1 MDNKGKRRA
10 LILTEREMCA
20 ALADSLGHK
29 DVAQAI
35 RDRTSQGG
43 NQSMPYDPALGER
56 ICAQVADGRTLADI
70 CSQDEMPSTFTL
82 YKWLAA
88 SPAMAQSYAR
98 ARDQCMDRW
107 ADEIIAIADDA
118 SGDYYED
125 DQGNSKFDNQN
136 PQRSKL
142 RIDTRK
148 WVMSKIS
155 RRYADKV
162 EIEQTVTLQDEPD
175 NMIQAR
181 VEARMARLGIATLA
195 PILTL
200 GHEKA
205 PDDDGSGGNPGS
217 IDGEVE

>member
-1 MDNKGKRRA
+1 
-10 LILTEREMCA
+10 
-20 ALADSLGHK
+20 
-29 DVAQAI
+29 
-35 RDRTSQGG
+35 
-43 NQSMPYDPALGER
+43 
-56 ICAQVADGRTLADI
+56 
-70 CSQDEMPSTFTL
+70 
-82 YKWLAA
+82 
-88 SPAMAQSYAR
+88 
-98 ARDQCMDRW
+98 
-107 ADEIIAIADDA
+107 
-118 SGDYYED
+118 
-125 DQGNSKFDNQN
+125 
-136 PQRSKL
+136 
-142 RIDTRK
+142 
-148 WVMSKIS
+148 MSKIS

>member
-1 MDNKGKRRA
+1 MMDDKGKRRA

-20 ALADSLGHK
+20 ALAANLGHE

-35 RDRTSQGG
+35 RDRTATMGRAG
-43 NQSMPYDPALGER
+43 MPYDPNLGDA
-56 ICAQVADGRTLADI
+56 ICAQIADGKTLAEI
-70 CSQDEMPSTFTL
+70 CSTDGMPSTDTL

-88 SPAMAQSYAR
+88 APHFTASYAR

-118 SGDYYED
+118 AGDYYED
-125 DQGNSKFDNQN
+125 DQGNQKFDNQN

-181 VEARMARLGIATLA
+181 VEARMARMGMVLAA

-205 PDDDGSGGNPGS
+205 PTDDPIGELSG
-217 IDGEVE
+217 E